1 MKKQKRGAIIL
12 MNIIFY
18 VLGPTMVQAQ
28 QDSVMSMTLQ
38 EAQDYAVKH
47 STKTKNARLDIK
59 KSDKEVWETT
69 ARGLPQVS
77 ASGSYTN
84 NLKIRTQLI
93 SMSFPQSPGGEQ
105 ATQPTGETQESQTI
119 EVKFGTEHNLSADI
133 TVNQLIFSGPY
144 IVGLQTAKV
153 YKQLSKQ
160 NETNTEKEVRASVAQ
175 TYYLTL
181 LAENNKKILSENI
194 DNLKQMHNEIQI
206 MADNGMVNQI
216 EADKIQ
222 VNINSIENSLISTE
236 QQIETN
242 YNLLK
247 IQMGMPLDQDVNL
260 SQSLDAVL
268 ENIEVQSMLEKK
280 FNSENNIQYKMLET
294 QKQLSTLKVK
304 KEKSDFL
311 PSLSAFY
318 TYQENAMRDEFNF
331 FDSNENWYP
340 SSMIGL
346 QLNVP
351 IFSSAQRIAQV
362 GQAKIE
368 LEKVQNRQKDLEKT
382 LNNQANQSK
391 SDMKQAFKKYNNQ
404 KENLALAKK
413 VYQQTQIEFKE
424 GVSTSAEV
432 IQANDKYLQAE
443 SQYIGAIVELLNAK
457 TKLETLY

>member
-1 MKKQKRGAIIL
+1 MEKQKRGAIIL

-18 VLGPTMVQAQ
+18 VLGTTMVQAQ

-38 EAQDYAVKH
+38 EVQDYAVKH
-47 STKTKNARLDIK
+47 SSKTKNARLDIK
-59 KSDKEVWETT
+59 KSDKTVWETT

-84 NLKIRTQLI
+84 NLKLRTQLI
-93 SMSFPQSPGGEQ
+93 PAQFFDPTAEEGEF
-105 ATQPTGETQESQTI
+105 A
-119 EVKFGTEHNLSADI
+119 EVTFGTQHNVSAGI

-247 IQMGMPLDQDVNL
+247 IQMGMPLDQEVNL

-268 ENIEVQSMLEKK
+268 ENIEVQSMLEKE
-280 FNSENNIQYKMLET
+280 FNSENNIRYKMLET
-294 QKQLSTLKVK
+294 QKQLATLKVK

-311 PSLSAFY
+311 PSLSAYY

-368 LEKVQNRQKDLEKT
+368 VEKVQNRQKDLEKT

-413 VYQQTQIEFKE
+413 VYHQTQIEFKE